1 MTPDLRGTPRE
12 LLDELD
18 LLSAALEEAWREIL
32 PDEDPRIPVLRDV
45 VASVPAMPA
54 DESTASDD
62 RHPDAASSGIEDA
75 AATIIDELIA
85 DWLPRIESE
94 LRSRLLEHAR
104 HCDEPSP
111 GVVHHTLPDPDP
123 SS

>member
-1 MTPDLRGTPRE
+1 MTPDLHTTPRE

-18 LLSAALEEAWREIL
+18 SLSAALEEAWREIL

-45 VASVPAMPA
+45 VANMPTPPA
-54 DESTASDD
+54 DESAASDD
-62 RHPDAASSGIEDA
+62 GHPDDEPFGIGDA
-75 AATIIDELIA
+75 AAMIVDELIA
-85 DWLPRIESE
+85 ECLPRIESE

-104 HCDEPSP
+104 RCNGSES
-111 GVVHHTLPDPDP
+111 VQHTPPDSDP